1 MTKRLHTP
9 LLTAIVQL
17 QHIKSSIESIGMIR
31 KMKVLCLLGL
41 VAAVLADPAKQRFDG
56 EKVFHLKP
64 TSERAVVF
72 VRSLADFA
80 TVDLWQPD
88 SIDQVAV
95 GSNVDFRVGV
105 EEVAKIQDLLEES
118 GLEYEVLIEDLQAMI
133 EQQLDN
139 KERSATPHSYEKYND
154 MDTINAWI
162 TSTVTRNS
170 NLMSLTEIGTSY
182 EGRPL
187 YAIKIGKKT
196 GHSKPAIFMDC
207 GIHAREWISPAF
219 CQWFVQE
226 VVSTYG
232 SDPTITKV
240 LDTMDF
246 LVVPVINV
254 DGYSYTWSNNRMW
267 RKTRSRIPGSK
278 CRGVD
283 PNRNWDAGWC
293 TVGASSNPCSE
304 TYCGPHVES
313 EKEVQAVANFIR
325 RNKKSI
331 KAYLTMHSYSQM
343 CLYPYS
349 YTYNLVPNTDEL
361 NSLARGAISSLASLY
376 GTRFTYGPGAT
387 TIYLAAG
394 GSDDWAYDLGIKY
407 SFTFELRDTGRYGFL
422 LPESQIKPTCE
433 ETMLAIKYIANYV
446 VNNLY

>member
-1 MTKRLHTP
+1 
-9 LLTAIVQL
+9 
-17 QHIKSSIESIGMIR
+17 
-31 KMKVLCLLGL
+31 MKLLCLLGL
-41 VAAVLADPAKQRFDG
+41 VAAVLADPAIQRFDG
-56 EKVFHLKP
+56 EKVFRLKP
-64 TSERAVVF
+64 TSERAVWF
-72 VRSLADFA
+72 MRGLADIA
-80 TVDLWQPD
+80 TIDFWRPD

-95 GSNVDFRVGV
+95 DIDVDFRVGV
-105 EEVAKIQDLLEES
+105 KDIAKIQDLLDES
-118 GLEYEVLIEDLQAMI
+118 GLEYEVLIEDLQPMI

-139 KERSATPHSYEKYND
+139 KERSATQHSYIKYND

-162 TSTVTRNS
+162 TSTVARNS
-170 NLMSLTEIGTSY
+170 NFMSLTEIGTSY
-182 EGRPL
+182 EGRPI
-187 YAIKIGKKT
+187 YAIKIGAKT
-196 GHSKPAIFMDC
+196 GRSKPAIFMDC

-226 VVSTYG
+226 AIGTYG
-232 SDPTITKV
+232 SDPTMTNI

-267 RKTRSRIPGSK
+267 RKTRSRKPGSN

-293 TVGASSNPCSE
+293 TVGASSNPCAE
-304 TYCGPHVES
+304 TYCGPQVES
-313 EKEVQAVANFIR
+313 EKEVQAIANFIR
-325 RNKKSI
+325 LHKKSI
-331 KAYLTMHSYSQM
+331 KAYLTIHSYSQM
-343 CLYPYS
+343 CLFPYS
-349 YTYNLVPNTDEL
+349 YTYDLASNHNEL
-361 NSLARGAISSLASLY
+361 NKIAKGAINTLASLY
-376 GTRFTYGPGAT
+376 GTQYTYGPGAT

-407 SFTFELRDTGRYGFL
+407 SFTFELRDTGRYGFM

-446 VNNLY
+446 TNNLY